1 MQHRKLLTLLDN
13 VRKTRNVFSSNSPA
27 VTYGR
32 LTVCQI
38 AAPLNRRLAPSA
50 LPNLNFK
57 HAPAGVRCFAARSGG
72 RFVRF

>member
-1 MQHRKLLTLLDN
+1 MLDN
-13 VRKTRNVFSSNSPA
+13 VRKTRNVFGSNSCA

-50 LPNLNFK
+50 IANLNFK

-72 RFVRF
+72 RFVRFWL

>member
-13 VRKTRNVFSSNSPA
+13 VRKTRNVFSSKSLA

-32 LTVCQI
+32 LTACQI

-50 LPNLNFK
+50 RPTLKLK